1 GGLPIPDIVHIG
13 QPHWWA
19 EGGDMTPEEFGLM
32 RAREL
37 EAKIEELG
45 ADRVAA
51 FIGEPIQGAG
61 GVIVPPATYWPEI
74 QRICD
79 KYGILL
85 IADEVI
91 TGFGRTGNW
100 FGSQTMGI
108 RPHIMTIAK
117 GLSSGYAP
125 IGGSVICDEVH
136 ETIAGSGDDFN
147 HGYTYSGHPVAA
159 AVALKNL
166 ELIQEENIL
175 HHVKKVAHPYLME
188 RWQALADHPLVGE
201 AKLVGLMGSI
211 ALTPDKATR
220 AKFASEAGTV
230 GLRCR
235 ERCFANNLVMRHVGD
250 RMIISP
256 PLVITPSEIDVL
268 IERATKSLD
277 ECYAGLKSD
286 GLLVAAARRPDGPP
300 RCPAGGRPGRG
311 VPPVLVCRDGGL
323 PSRVRRGG
331 GGTDLRRLHR
341 RRRLPR
347 PLRCPA
353 SRRARLRCH
362 PARRTSRR
370 LGRLGAQ
377 RRPGRHRPAARPGGA
392 GE

>member
-1 GGLPIPDIVHIG
+1 
-13 QPHWWA
+13 
-19 EGGDMTPEEFGLM
+19 
-32 RAREL
+32 
-37 EAKIEELG
+37 
-45 ADRVAA
+45 
-51 FIGEPIQGAG
+51 
-61 GVIVPPATYWPEI
+61 
-74 QRICD
+74 
-79 KYGILL
+79 
-85 IADEVI
+85 
-91 TGFGRTGNW
+91 
-100 FGSQTMGI
+100 
-108 RPHIMTIAK
+108 
-117 GLSSGYAP
+117 
-125 IGGSVICDEVH
+125 VH

-159 AVALKNL
+159 AVALKNF

-268 IERATKSLD
+268 IERAAKSLD

-286 GLLVAAARRPDGPP
+286 GLLVAA
-300 RCPAGGRPGRG
+300 
-311 VPPVLVCRDGGL
+311 
-323 PSRVRRGG
+323 
-331 GGTDLRRLHR
+331 
-341 RRRLPR
+341 
-347 PLRCPA
+347 
-353 SRRARLRCH
+353 
-362 PARRTSRR
+362 
-370 LGRLGAQ
+370 
-377 RRPGRHRPAARPGGA
+377 
-392 GE
+392 